1 MNHPHNGYPPPV
13 PLRLQGQQPDGA
25 RSGGHPG
32 DPGRPGTTHQPHQA
46 SSPTIGRAAPS
57 GADTTQTTAHTREAI
72 GRLRQ
77 HLRDTLGAELPQ
89 RVDAQQRRAGVA
101 VTRDGRRELARA
113 ILDEAVRAH
122 SENELMANRS
132 LVGRDVEQRVITEV
146 INELFGMAGL
156 QPLLDDPRVE
166 TINANRYDR
175 VFVQYTDGH
184 RAQVAP
190 IAASNE
196 ELTDLVRLLAARASS
211 QERRFD
217 YGAPAV
223 NLQLPGG
230 ERLFAVMGLTA
241 GGVSALS
248 IRRHG
253 YLTVTLPELR
263 ARGTL
268 DPGLEQFLRAMVRAR
283 KNILITGGTGAGK
296 TTLLRGLAS
305 EMDPMERIVTIE
317 DAFELGLE
325 LDPDIHADVT
335 AFQAREANVEGE
347 GAISQAELVR
357 WGLRM
362 SPDRVIVGE
371 IRGPEVIP
379 MCNAMSQGN
388 DGSMATL
395 HASSS
400 RIAFTRLASYAA
412 QGVERLPLEATN
424 LLVASAVHFVVH
436 LARGLDRTTRVVSS
450 IREVVGADGPQV
462 ISNEIYRPG
471 ADRRAR
477 PVAGSLRSD
486 ILDDLIDAGF
496 DPGLLEEP
504 EGWWPR

>member
-1 MNHPHNGYPPPV
+1 MPP
-13 PLRLQGQQPDGA
+13 LGWSTDEDTADLSA
-25 RSGGHPG
+25 A
-32 DPGRPGTTHQPHQA
+32 TT
-46 SSPTIGRAAPS
+46 
-57 GADTTQTTAHTREAI
+57 
-72 GRLRQ
+72 RLRQ
-77 HLRDTLGAELPQ
+77 HLRERLNAELPQ
-89 RVDAQQRRAGVA
+89 RVADQQDRTGTTA
-101 VTRDGRRELARA
+101 TREARRELARG
-113 ILDEAVRAH
+113 ILDEALRVH
-122 SENELMANRS
+122 TENELAA
-132 LVGRDVEQRVITEV
+132 GRQLLPREVEQRVVGEV
-146 INELFGMAGL
+146 VNELFGMAGL
-156 QPLLDDPRVE
+156 QPLLDDPTVE
-166 TINANRYDR
+166 TINANRFDR
-175 VFVQYTDGH
+175 VFVQYNDGR

-190 IAASNE
+190 IAGSNE

-217 YGAPAV
+217 QGSPAV

-241 GGVSALS
+241 GGVTALS

-263 ARGTL
+263 RRGTL
-268 DPGLEQFLRAMVRAR
+268 DPGLEAFLRALVKAR
-283 KNILITGGTGAGK
+283 KNVLITGGTGAGK
-296 TTLLRGLAS
+296 TTLLRALAS
-305 EMDPMERIVTIE
+305 EMDPLERIVTIE
-317 DAFELGLE
+317 DAFELGLDH
-325 LDPDIHADVT
+325 DPDIHADVT
-335 AFQAREANVEGE
+335 AFQAREPNVEGE

-436 LARGLDRTTRVVSS
+436 LARATDRRTRVVSS

-462 ISNEIYRPG
+462 ISNEVYRPG
-471 ADRRAR
+471 PDRRAR
-477 PVAGSLRSD
+477 PAAGALRSD
-486 ILDDLIDAGF
+486 TLDDLADVGF
-496 DPGLLEEP
+496 DPGVMENP
-504 EGWWPR
+504 EGWWGP

>member
-1 MNHPHNGYPPPV
+1 MTYPTDRYPAPV
-13 PLRLQGQQPDGA
+13 PLRPHQQPDGPDLDA
-25 RSGGHPG
+25 AG
-32 DPGRPGTTHQPHQA
+32 Q
-46 SSPTIGRAAPS
+46 AAPGH
-57 GADTTQTTAHTREAI
+57 GAGAPPLGWDAEDDAVDLSAATI
-72 GRLRQ
+72 RLRQ
-77 HLRDTLGAELPQ
+77 HLRERLNAELPQ
-89 RVDAQQRRAGVA
+89 RVADQQDRTGTTA
-101 VTRDGRRELARA
+101 TREARRELARG
-113 ILDEAVRAH
+113 ILDEALRVH
-122 SENELMANRS
+122 TENELAA
-132 LVGRDVEQRVITEV
+132 GRQLLSREAEQRVVAEV
-146 INELFGMAGL
+146 VNELFGMAGL
-156 QPLLDDPRVE
+156 QPLLDDPTVE
-166 TINANRYDR
+166 TINANRFDR
-175 VFVQYTDGH
+175 VFVQFDDGR
-184 RAQVAP
+184 RAQVGP
-190 IAASNE
+190 IAGSNE

-217 YGAPAV
+217 QGSPAV

-241 GGVSALS
+241 GGVTALS

-263 ARGTL
+263 RRGTL
-268 DPGLEQFLRAMVRAR
+268 DPGLERFLRALVKAR
-283 KNILITGGTGAGK
+283 KNVLITGGTGAGK
-296 TTLLRGLAS
+296 TTLLRALAS
-305 EMDPMERIVTIE
+305 EMDPLERIVTIE
-317 DAFELGLE
+317 DAFELGLDH
-325 LDPDIHADVT
+325 DPDIHADVT
-335 AFQAREANVEGE
+335 AFQAREPNVEGE

-436 LARGLDRTTRVVSS
+436 LARAEDRRTRVVSS

-462 ISNEIYRPG
+462 ISNEVYRPG
-471 ADRRAR
+471 PDRRAR
-477 PVAGSLRSD
+477 PVAGALRTD
-486 ILDDLIDAGF
+486 TLDDLVDVGF
-496 DPGLLEEP
+496 DPGVLENP
-504 EGWWPR
+504 EGWWTP